1 MSTITD
7 TAPRR
12 REAYAVWELTLKCN
26 LACGHCGSRA
36 GDPRVDEL
44 STDEA
49 LDLVRQLAEAGITE
63 VTIEGGEAFLRPD
76 WLTIARAISDRGMI
90 CSMVTGGYGIS
101 RETARR
107 MKDAGI
113 NGVTVSVDG

>member
-1 MSTITD
+1 MAID
-7 TAPRR
+7 TARR
-12 REAYAVWELTLKCN
+12 GGRTAYAVWELTLKCN

-36 GDPRVDEL
+36 GDRRDNEL

-49 LDLVRQLAEAGITE
+49 LDLVRQLADAGITE

-76 WLTIARAISDRGMI
+76 WLTIARAITERGMA

-113 NGVTVSVDG
+113 DGVTVTI